1 MDLLKKYIDY
11 AAMESKV
18 LRDLVS
24 SDISKTSDPS
34 PPTPNKI
41 KFWANWVEMSAF
53 LATTLL
59 GGVGEWGDD
68 GWTQSQ
74 SKHCHKEQSP
84 TQKLLGRA
92 FSHSPKFFCPPSI
105 ILVVVLIRIKLEVGR
120 NSGAPNKKFWKTVL
134 KTTTKHE
141 WSFLKPL

>member
-53 LATTLL
+53 LATTFLGGS
-59 GGVGEWGDD
+59 GGVG
-68 GWTQSQ
+68 
-74 SKHCHKEQSP
+74 
-84 TQKLLGRA
+84 GRRMN
-92 FSHSPKFFCPPSI
+92 PKP
-105 ILVVVLIRIKLEVGR
+105 IKTL
-120 NSGAPNKKFWKTVL
+120 S
-134 KTTTKHE
+134 
-141 WSFLKPL
+141 